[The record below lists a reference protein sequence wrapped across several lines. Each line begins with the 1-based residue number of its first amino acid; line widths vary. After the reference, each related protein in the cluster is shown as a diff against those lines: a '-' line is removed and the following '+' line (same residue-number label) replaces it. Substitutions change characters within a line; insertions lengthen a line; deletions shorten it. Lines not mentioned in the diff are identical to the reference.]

1 MLSRAFSYAAKIK
14 TAVVDAADSFD
25 HEQKTW
31 LDQKRSQDGAGFSEA
46 AEESLTSPVTA
57 ANTTSTATIPTA
69 ASATIAPLLAPATET
84 LKKTGDALLGIIN
97 KAIPDPSRLLAGWEE
112 TDATE
117 SRQSAAARKGLADAG
132 ADHVAM
138 PWDGAENP
146 EALKS
151 HVLALSNNKDAFL
164 EPMPENPPG
173 FVFDLEAAYPTIIEM
188 LRLDTRLGQ
197 LRFELVPKKMKEPQF
212 WRTYFW
218 RICQLRADPASAI
231 PLAPLPSADSELL
244 FTAPEVDPP
253 SPDKVT
259 TNKTGPENASAN
271 VTAAPVAIPVV
282 DNEAQSP
289 NRGRSSIPRVDSH
302 GSLPTAQD
310 LRDEQP
316 APAAPKD
323 LADAHSFDG
332 YVPEEFV
339 SDMYEPH
346 DDEWQDDE
354 PEFDQ

>member
-14 TAVVDAADSFD
+14 TAVADAADSFD

-46 AEESLTSPVTA
+46 AEESFASPVAA
-57 ANTTSTATIPTA
+57 ANTASTATLPTV

-117 SRQSAAARKGLADAG
+117 GKQSAAAQKGPSHAG
-132 ADHVAM
+132 ADHIAM

-151 HVLALSNNKDAFL
+151 HVLALSTSRDAFL

-173 FVFDLEAAYPTIIEM
+173 FVFDLEAAYPTILEM

-244 FTAPEVDPP
+244 FTAPIDPP

-259 TNKTGPENASAN
+259 ANNTGPGIVSAA
-271 VTAAPVAIPVV
+271 VTAAPVAIPVA
-282 DNEAQSP
+282 DTESQSP
-289 NRGRSSIPRVDSH
+289 NRGRTSIPRGNSH

-323 LADAHSFDG
+323 LADAHAFDG

-339 SDMYEPH
+339 SDMYEQH
-346 DDEWQDDE
+346 DDDWQDDE